1 MRQYTF
7 NFEIQTLL
15 EQFVSA
21 FNDIIIKRYDSNK
34 TLTNPTSGNYVK
46 FVYAPKQRVYETLNT
61 PAPGGITLPVVAVN
75 ITNISRDQ
83 TRVFNK
89 IDGFAANA
97 GSGYSNGI
105 VQKIPQPVPINITVN
120 MTIVTKFQSDM
131 DQIISNFIPY
141 CDPYIIISWKL
152 PSFSKNTEPYE
163 LRSEVLW
170 NGAINMSYPTELNN
184 NQAQR
189 LTAETS
195 FTIKGWLFKK
205 MDETVKKIYT
215 IETRYISEEPS
226 IKLSAAESNTTIANN
241 QPVEGFNKGD
251 LVFIINNDEKTDSI
265 FVTI

>member
-1 MRQYTF
+1 MRLYTF

-21 FNDIIIKRYDSNK
+21 FNDIIIKRYDNNK
-34 TLTNPTSGNYVK
+34 TLTSPTSGNYVK
-46 FVYAPKQRVYETLNT
+46 FVYAPKQRVYETINT

-75 ITNISRDQ
+75 ITSVARDQ
-83 TRVFNK
+83 ARVFNK
-89 IDGFAANA
+89 IEGFVANA
-97 GSGYSNGI
+97 GSGYSNGL

-120 MTIVTKFQSDM
+120 MTIITKYQTDM

-170 NGAINMSYPTELNN
+170 NGTVNMSYPTELNN

-215 IETRYISEEPS
+215 IDTKYIDQEPTV
-226 IKLSAAESNTTIANN
+226 KLTPAQNNTTAANN
-241 QPVEGFNKGD
+241 QPIEGFNKGD
-251 LVFIINNDEKTDSI
+251 LVFIINNNNENDSI
-265 FVTI
+265 FVNI